1 MGHAGAI
8 VTGNAGSYASKR
20 KALEAAGVTVVDTPS
35 QIAAA
40 VRQVSNPAAP
50 DSPQANKESRVS
62 AENLQALRPS
72 VALAAA
78 LAPGIL
84 LSAMVAAIGYIAAPF
99 VAKVVP
105 IPNMVIALVVGI
117 ALNPLAARPAVQ
129 PGMNFCVK
137 TLLRWA
143 VALLGLRVGL
153 GDIAALGLQT
163 AALIVVSMAATVASG
178 FVLARWYG
186 RSAGFGA
193 LVGVGTAV
201 CGASAT
207 LATSTVV
214 PEYKGKAAD
223 IAFVVVAVNALAT
236 LAMLVYPPLC
246 IVLGFDAQTT
256 GVMLGGTIHDVAQVV
271 GAGYAVSEPVGNT
284 AVIVKLFRV
293 FLLLPVVL
301 GVGWY
306 FTRKGIRHGEA
317 RVPVPVFAIVFLLL
331 CILNSAM
338 IGLRPGYRSM
348 RPRKAC
354 WWKFRPGACCSPSA
368 RSASGP
374 RSKRSSA
381 SAGGTSPPCWVP
393 PQSSLR
399 W

>member
-1 MGHAGAI
+1 
-8 VTGNAGSYASKR
+8 
-20 KALEAAGVTVVDTPS
+20 
-35 QIAAA
+35 
-40 VRQVSNPAAP
+40 
-50 DSPQANKESRVS
+50 VS
-62 AENLQALRPS
+62 AEDLQPFRPS
-72 VALAAA
+72 VAMAAA
-78 LAPGIL
+78 LAPGII
-84 LSAMVAAIGYIAAPF
+84 LSALVAAIGYIAAPF
-99 VAKVVP
+99 VAKAVP
-105 IPNMVIALVVGI
+105 IPSMVIALVVGI

-143 VALLGLRVGL
+143 VALLGLRIGL
-153 GDIAALGLQT
+153 GEIAALGLQT
-163 AALIVVSMAATVASG
+163 AVLIVVSMAATVVSG
-178 FVLARWYG
+178 FVFAHWYG

-271 GAGYAVSEPVGNT
+271 GAGYAVSEPAGNT

-301 GVGWY
+301 SVGWY
-306 FTRKGIRHGEA
+306 FTRMGMRHGEA
-317 RVPVPVFAIVFLLL
+317 HVPVPVFAIVFLLL
-331 CILNSAM
+331 CVLNSAM
-338 IGLRPGYRSM
+338 PLVPSWLPIYAPIKSVLVEISTWGLLLAIGALGLGTSVKTIIGLGWRHITTVLGATAVIFAVVTGGLVLM
-348 RPRKAC
+348 R
-354 WWKFRPGACCSPSA
+354 F
-368 RSASGP
+368 
-374 RSKRSSA
+374 
-381 SAGGTSPPCWVP
+381 V
-393 PQSSLR
+393 
-399 W
+399 